1 MSKIN
6 QAEKAQGEKSAP
18 KNPVLADFEKKIEFF
33 NQLHSK
39 VKTRRLL
46 QAHIENLEKL
56 NFPEAKN
63 PFEESPE
70 QKQKIVLYVGYHEEY
85 EIKNPTLM
93 YEIREF
99 IIAKIKGKLN
109 EIEQEIATAQI

>member
-18 KNPVLADFEKKIEFF
+18 KNPVLIDFEKKIEFY
-33 NQLHSK
+33 NNLHAK

-46 QAHIENLEKL
+46 QSHIEKL
-56 NFPEAKN
+56 NLLKLPEEKT
-63 PFEESPE
+63 PFEENPE
-70 QKQKIVLYVGYHEEY
+70 QTQKIILNVGYRDEY

-93 YEIREF
+93 HEIKNL
-99 IIAKIKGKLN
+99 IIAKIQIKID
-109 EIEQEIATAQI
+109 EIEKEILTAQI

>member
-18 KNPVLADFEKKIEFF
+18 KNPVLADFEKKIEFY
-33 NQLHSK
+33 NTLHAK

-46 QAHIENLEKL
+46 QSHIEKL
-56 NFPEAKN
+56 NLLKLPEEKT
-63 PFEESPE
+63 PFEENPE
-70 QKQKIVLYVGYHEEY
+70 QTQKIILNVGYRDEY

-93 YEIREF
+93 HEIKNL
-99 IIAKIKGKLN
+99 IIAKIQIKID
-109 EIEQEIATAQI
+109 EIEKEILTAQI

>member
-18 KNPVLADFEKKIEFF
+18 KNTVLNDFEKKIEFY
-33 NQLHSK
+33 NNLHAK

-46 QAHIENLEKL
+46 QAHINNLERL
-56 NFPEAKN
+56 TFPEIKN
-63 PFEESPE
+63 PFDDNQE
-70 QKQKIVLYVGYHEEY
+70 QKQKIILYVGYNEDY

-93 YEIREF
+93 HEIREF
-99 IIAKIKGKLN
+99 LIAKIKGKLN
-109 EIEQEIATAQI
+109 EIEQEILTAQL